1 MVLQPLIGSGEPG
14 NWLWQSAFVSLLLPG
29 PSSDLPPDFSR
40 LYVGSCADPFL
51 WGGTPLGGGSLTR
64 QSDLAV
70 PWRLLGNLGQSQYSL
85 IFFGCSG
92 SSLLFR
98 FFSSNRKGCSSYG
111 RRWWLT
117 NISTL
122 ICQIKQLEL
131 FLVERYLTFSTSSW
145 ELEPQLMVPV
155 WWGAFWWREIL

>member
-29 PSSDLPPDFSR
+29 PSSDLLPNFSR

-64 QSDLAV
+64 Q
-70 PWRLLGNLGQSQYSL
+70 PQIWQYHGL
-85 IFFGCSG
+85 CLVTLDRANIFFFFGCAG
-92 SSLLFR
+92 SSLLCG

-111 RRWWLT
+111 GGWWLT